1 MRYRLKD
8 LITNSL
14 EVELLEKLE
23 SDSLSLKPKVCVYRG
38 LYLFTQ
44 VEVRVTR
51 LDALELNEL
60 VFGI

>member
-8 LITNSL
+8 LITDSREIELIEKL
-14 EVELLEKLE
+14 EVEGMKMK
-23 SDSLSLKPKVCVYRG
+23 SKVCVYRG

-51 LDALELNEL
+51 LNALDPDEL
-60 VFGI
+60 VRPN